1 VEKTEMNNVRVE
13 RMLRELHAGPPLRF
27 FEDIFALR
35 DIVAGLLAG
44 IREKHVAGEGMAEIA
59 EPALASVAGASSN
72 R

>member
-1 VEKTEMNNVRVE
+1 MNNVRVE

-35 DIVAGLLAG
+35 DIVAGLLAE
-44 IREKHVAGEGMAEIA
+44 IRKHHVAGEGAAEIA
-59 EPALASVAGASSN
+59 EPALASVAGGSSN